1 MKSILVD
8 LYKIKNLNSGLGQ
21 FSLNFANHLAKFASE
36 NITLNGLA
44 PNSAQNL
51 LDKRFNKISSN
62 LVNRFFQNNTKYDL
76 WHSLH
81 QFPAHFPNSKSIQI
95 LTIHDLNFLKEKS
108 ESKNQSYLKKLQN
121 NVDRANFITSI
132 SNYTAKEIEKHIDLK
147 GKKVTTIYNGVS
159 INRDSI
165 LEKPNYVTSTKF
177 FFSIGIFNK
186 KKNFHELL
194 ETVKDLEDTQ
204 LIIAGNNN
212 TEYGRKIKNEIKIKG
227 LESKIIL
234 PGIISEPDKNWLYD
248 NCEALLFPSIA
259 EGFGLPVIEV
269 MKYGKPVFLSKG
281 GSLPEIGGEHAFYFD
296 SFESNKMIKTI
307 LNGMEQVSKNDKL
320 FRQKSQKH
328 GDQFSW
334 ENSIKAYLNLY
345 VEILKD
351 A

>member
-1 MKSILVD
+1 MKSVLVD
-8 LYKIKNLNSGLGQ
+8 LYKIKNMNSGLGQ
-21 FSLNFANHLAKFASE
+21 FSLNFANHLTKFASE
-36 NITLNGLA
+36 NLTLNSLA

-62 LVNRFFQNNTKYDL
+62 LLNRLFQNNTKYDL

-81 QFPAHFPNSKSIQI
+81 QFPSHFPNSNSIQI

-108 ESKNQSYLKKLQN
+108 ESKKQSYLKKLQN
-121 NVDRANFITSI
+121 NVNRANFITSI

-147 GKKVTTIYNGVS
+147 GKKITTIYNGVS
-159 INRDSI
+159 INRNSV
-165 LEKPNYVTSTKF
+165 LEKPNYVTGTKF
-177 FFSIGIFNK
+177 FFSIGIFNR

-194 ETVKDLEDTQ
+194 ETIKDLEGAQ

-212 TEYGRKIKNEIKIKG
+212 TEYGREIKNKIKIKE
-227 LESKIIL
+227 LESKVIL
-234 PGIISEPDKNWLYD
+234 PGIISETDKNWFYD
-248 NCEALLFPSIA
+248 NCEALLFPSMA
-259 EGFGLPVIEV
+259 EGFGLPVIEA
-269 MKYGKPVFLSKG
+269 MQYGKPVFLSKE
-281 GSLPEIGGEHAFYFD
+281 GSLPEIGGEYAFYFD
-296 SFESNKMIKTI
+296 GFESNKMIKTI

-320 FRQKSQKH
+320 FKQKSQKH

-345 VEILKD
+345 EEILKY